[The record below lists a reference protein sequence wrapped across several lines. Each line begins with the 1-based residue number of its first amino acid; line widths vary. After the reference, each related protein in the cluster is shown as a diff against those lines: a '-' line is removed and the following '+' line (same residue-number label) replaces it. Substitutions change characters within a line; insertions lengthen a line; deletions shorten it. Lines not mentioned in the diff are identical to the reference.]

1 MEISKLNE
9 VDPSVRLGVGADQS
23 ARLSRSSAR
32 TSAQVAEQGANPQLS
47 AEELQGL
54 TANLNEQMESLGT
67 NVRFSYSEEI
77 GELVV
82 SVTERDT
89 GEVIRQI
96 PSEEAV
102 KMAEFFRNAI
112 GLLFDK
118 EG

>member
-9 VDPSVRLGVGADQS
+9 VDPNVRLGVGADQVT
-23 ARLSRSSAR
+23 RLSRSQTR
-32 TSAQVAEQGANPQLS
+32 TLEQTYEQSETHNIG
-47 AEELQGL
+47 AEELQSL
-54 TANLNEQMESLGT
+54 TESLNEQMESLGT

-82 SVTERDT
+82 SVTNKDT

-96 PSEEAV
+96 PSENAV
-102 KMAEFFRNAI
+102 KMAEFFKNAV